1 MRNKKRVK
9 IMKIKF
15 EIELDAPKAFAAL
28 CETLHMTGVLDSD
41 HIYTIKD
48 GMVYR
53 DGEEFDHRADLFAAL
68 RNVIVAM
75 TPNCEFRSDHYITNW
90 SEE

>member
-1 MRNKKRVK
+1 
-9 IMKIKF
+9 MKIKF

-28 CETLHMTGVLDSD
+28 CEALDMVCVLDSD
-41 HIYTIKD
+41 HSYTIKD

-53 DGEEFDHRADLFAAL
+53 DGKEFDDRADLFAAL